1 MDLNLHVSLVV
12 TLTSNIT
19 PCIKKCK
26 LQDGY
31 CTGCARTVEQIR
43 NWSGYSDN
51 VRLIIMQLIENR
63 KSDGS
68 FPLSFVQKE
77 EDQ

>member
-1 MDLNLHVSLVV
+1 MDLNLHVLLDV
-12 TLTSNIT
+12 TLTSDIT

-68 FPLSFVQKE
+68 FPPSPVSQE
-77 EDQ
+77 T